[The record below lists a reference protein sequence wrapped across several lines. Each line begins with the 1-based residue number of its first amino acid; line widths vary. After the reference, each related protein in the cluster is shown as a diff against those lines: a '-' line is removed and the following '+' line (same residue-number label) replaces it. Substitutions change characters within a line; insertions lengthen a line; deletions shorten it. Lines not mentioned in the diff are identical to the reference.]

1 MNENI
6 LNERTMKKNILNAG
20 RSRLK
25 LGFTLVEVLVVLLIV
40 ASLAVLSTLAV
51 QRAIDAARKA
61 KSVTN
66 LRSLTNASLL
76 YASDHDGRLPACIQA
91 NYPFAYVAPD
101 YENPGSAKTGSFNA
115 MAQYLGEKNYAVF
128 CNPALLARL
137 KCTPEESLFTEKG
150 YWGTSYW
157 YFGGNPKGYYNADPT
172 IGTPI
177 WEGSPERLNT
187 SGRYLLI
194 GDLSYHE
201 RSSVSLPMR
210 PGCHVKKDKDG
221 KLVTIG
227 GNWAF
232 LDGSVQWFSRAE
244 LTVEQNCGGQRLLRP
259 DVAKLR

>member
-6 LNERTMKKNILNAG
+6 LNERTMKENILNTG

>member
-1 MNENI
+1 
-6 LNERTMKKNILNAG
+6 MKMTILNAG
-20 RSRLK
+20 RSRFK
-25 LGFTLVEVLVVLLIV
+25 LGFTLVEVLVILLIV
-40 ASLAVLSTLAV
+40 ASLAVVSTLAV
-51 QRAIDAARKA
+51 NSAIDAARKS
-61 KSVTN
+61 KSATN

-76 YASDHDGRLPACIQA
+76 YASDNDGRLPACIQA

-101 YENPGSAKTGSFNA
+101 PHNPRSQKNGSFNA
-115 MAQYLGEKNYAVF
+115 MAQYLGEKDYAVF

-150 YWGTSYW
+150 YWGASYW

-177 WEGSPERLNT
+177 WEGSPERLN
-187 SGRYLLI
+187 SAGRFLLI

-201 RSSVSLPMR
+201 GSTVSLPMR

-232 LDGSVQWFSRAE
+232 LDGSVQWFSRTE
-244 LTVEQNCGGQRLLRP
+244 LTVEQYCGGQRLLRP
-259 DVAKLR
+259 DVTKLR

>member
-1 MNENI
+1 
-6 LNERTMKKNILNAG
+6 MKKNILNAG